1 MLKFN
6 EGRACD
12 AILRAIEKRANAQ
25 RSNIAFHDEHP
36 DPDRRVELTCNIG
49 SELHAVEHTGIEP
62 FPDFL
67 RMNRES
73 ERLFDP
79 IAASA
84 SHVIPADE
92 YVDLHIPVGSLTNH
106 GKKDLKKIQDSLV
119 AFIVETAPTIPSRL
133 PYTRYRGDAPKPVKL
148 EGVPFEVTLHRY
160 KATGF
165 PARVR
170 ISHILPADYEKLRA
184 ERIMLACEKKFPKL
198 ASWKASN
205 NARTVLI
212 LEDND
217 IQNTNEGLVAD
228 AFLPI
233 AMSRNDRPDETYVIT
248 TYSDTW
254 YAWPLLIGN
263 DTYYDLAERA
273 YPDYLE
279 FDAATLT
286 PVTAR

>member
-12 AILRAIEKRANAQ
+12 AILRTIEKRANAQ
-25 RSNIAFHDEHP
+25 RSNIAFHDEHL

-84 SHVIPADE
+84 SHVIPTDE

-106 GKKDLKKIQDSLV
+106 RKKDLKKIQDSLV

-133 PYTRYRGDAPKPVKL
+133 PYTRYRGDAPKPVKHCAGKSRRHANNRTEL
-148 EGVPFEVTLHRY
+148 RCRWVKL
-160 KATGF
+160 
-165 PARVR
+165 
-170 ISHILPADYEKLRA
+170 ISHNRREHRDSK
-184 ERIMLACEKKFPKL
+184 
-198 ASWKASN
+198 
-205 NARTVLI
+205 
-212 LEDND
+212 
-217 IQNTNEGLVAD
+217 
-228 AFLPI
+228 
-233 AMSRNDRPDETYVIT
+233 RP
-248 TYSDTW
+248 
-254 YAWPLLIGN
+254 
-263 DTYYDLAERA
+263 
-273 YPDYLE
+273 
-279 FDAATLT
+279 
-286 PVTAR
+286 